1 VKISARIAGKYT
13 TYKQLG
19 YAKKML
25 LAVNL
30 VLKST
35 NNVTTSIGD
44 TSKLKLKINVQ
55 RLLLGNALG

>member
-30 VLKST
+30 FLKST

-44 TSKLKLKINVQ
+44 TS
-55 RLLLGNALG
+55 